1 VKSDL
6 EENIVD
12 LISPVHGQMRT
23 LDNDVIEILS
33 SDDEFQVGI
42 LSDNVDM
49 DFEAKTSLE
58 ECAATDWQDPC
69 IVSWIVYNGEPIA
82 VTQQL
87 KVERIEVLEGLPS
100 VWPKGH
106 ALGYLAKSTL
116 PVPCEKCGCTLTWK
130 LPIPYLLQG

>member
-42 LSDNVDM
+42 LSDDVDM

-58 ECAATDWQDPC
+58 ECAATDWQDPR
-69 IVSWIVYNGEPIA
+69 IVSRIVYNGEPI
-82 VTQQL
+82 
-87 KVERIEVLEGLPS
+87 VL
-100 VWPKGH
+100 
-106 ALGYLAKSTL
+106 T
-116 PVPCEKCGCTLTWK
+116 
-130 LPIPYLLQG
+130 